1 MFNNW
6 FGKAKSRD
14 NEINHAIDAV
24 TARIGAQLDELGVQ
38 LLPSALK
45 IANKRIGELEKYNL
59 DLANESH
66 DKSKRI
72 KGLELDLGLAKISL
86 EKRSALLASFE
97 IAFLER

>member
-1 MFNNW
+1 MFNW

-14 NEINHAIDAV
+14 SEINHAIDAV
-24 TARIGAQLDELGVQ
+24 IARIEAKLDELGVQ
-38 LLPSALK
+38 PLSNDLK

-72 KGLELDLGLAKISL
+72 KGLELDLGLAKIAL
-86 EKRSALLASFE
+86 EKRSALLESFE

>member
-1 MFNNW
+1 MFNW

-38 LLPSALK
+38 PLSNDLK
-45 IANKRIGELEKYNL
+45 IANKRIGVLEKYNL
-59 DLANESH
+59 VLASESNN
-66 DKSKRI
+66 KSKRI
-72 KGLELDLGLAKISL
+72 KGLELDLGLAKIAL
-86 EKRSALLASFE
+86 EQRSALLASCE